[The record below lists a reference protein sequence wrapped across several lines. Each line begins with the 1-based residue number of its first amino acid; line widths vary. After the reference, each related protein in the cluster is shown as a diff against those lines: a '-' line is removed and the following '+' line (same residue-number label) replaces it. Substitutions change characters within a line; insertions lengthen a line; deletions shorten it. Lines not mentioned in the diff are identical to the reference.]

1 MPLRIRDAR
10 ASAAQQ
16 KNYMTS
22 HNIAAGCAAKGSLR
36 VPIIAVCNN
45 LLARAHDTGSGLR
58 VFIPLWSS
66 LNCIPLNYSSGCYN
80 FMNFKAF

>member
-1 MPLRIRDAR
+1 
-10 ASAAQQ
+10 
-16 KNYMTS
+16 MTS

-58 VFIPLWSS
+58 VFIPLWQFAYIAVQ
-66 LNCIPLNYSSGCYN
+66 LELHTAELFIWML
-80 FMNFKAF
+80 

>member
-58 VFIPLWSS
+58 VFIPLWQFAY
-66 LNCIPLNYSSGCYN
+66 I
-80 FMNFKAF
+80 AV

>member
-16 KNYMTS
+16 KNYMTCI
-22 HNIAAGCAAKGSLR
+22 IAAGCAAKGSLR

-45 LLARAHDTGSGLR
+45 LLARAQDTGSGLH

-80 FMNFKAF
+80 FMDVNAF